1 MAERIIEFKKV
12 SKQFPGVLANDNIS
26 LHINKGEIYAIVGE
40 NGAGKSTLMKTMYGL
55 HAPTT
60 GEVYIKGEK
69 IESFS
74 PNNSIKRGIG
84 MVHQHFMLVPSFT
97 IAENIVLGSEP
108 RSNKIFSDK
117 KRAVDIVKE
126 LSRTYGLEVDPND
139 KIEDVSVGIQQR
151 VEILKALYKGADI
164 LILDEPTAVLTPQ
177 ETEELFKVI
186 KRLVNELGMTV
197 IIITHKL
204 NEVLAISDRVAVM
217 RQGKLVDVVNTKDV
231 NERILAE
238 LMVGR
243 EVLLED
249 IERPEIYGEEAIR
262 VSNLVV
268 KDNRG
273 FEALKGVG
281 FHINK
286 GEILGVA
293 GIEGNGQS
301 ELVEALAGM
310 RRIEGG
316 QVFFKGINS
325 TGFSPKQIRELGV
338 AHIPEDRLATGLS
351 KASSIT
357 DNILMGSQFKE
368 EFSKNKIHLKRDKIR
383 EYAKRL
389 IEKFD
394 VRTASEDVKVGS
406 LSGGNMQKV
415 VIAREFSF
423 DTEIFLISQPT
434 RGVDI
439 GAIEFIHNQIMI
451 KRNEGCA
458 ILLVSAEL
466 DEIFRLSDRII
477 TLYEGEVTGE
487 FKNGEISKNEI
498 GYYMTGNRKEEAQC
512 LRI

>member
-1 MAERIIEFKKV
+1 MSERIIEFKNV

-26 LHINKGEIYAIVGE
+26 LHVNKGEIYAIVGE

-55 HAPTT
+55 HAPTL
-60 GEVYIKGEK
+60 GEVYVKGEQIK
-69 IESFS
+69 RFS
-74 PNNSIKRGIG
+74 PSTSIKKGIG

-108 RSNKIFSDK
+108 RSKKIFSDK
-117 KRAVDIVKE
+117 KKAVDIVKE
-126 LSRTYGLEVDPND
+126 LSETYGLEVDPNA
-139 KIEDVSVGIQQR
+139 KIRDVSVGIQQR
-151 VEILKALYKGADI
+151 VEILKTLHKGADI

-186 KRLVNELGMTV
+186 RRLVNELNKTV

-204 NEVLAISDRVAVM
+204 NEVLAISERVAVM
-217 RQGKLVDVVNTKDV
+217 RQGKLIDVVNTKDV

-243 EVLLED
+243 EVLLDEID
-249 IERPEIYGEEAIR
+249 RPEIPGEEFIR
-262 VSNLVV
+262 VNNLKL

-273 FEALKGVG
+273 FESLKRAS
-281 FHINK
+281 FQIK
-286 GEILGVA
+286 SGEILGIA

-301 ELVEALAGM
+301 ELVEAMAGM
-310 RRIEGG
+310 RKIEAGKLFIKK
-316 QVFFKGINS
+316 VDA
-325 TGFSPKQIRELGV
+325 TGFSPKKIRELGV
-338 AHIPEDRLATGLS
+338 AHIPEDRLVTGLS
-351 KASSIT
+351 KVSSIT
-357 DNILMGSQFKE
+357 DNILMGNQFKE
-368 EFSKNKIHLKRDKIR
+368 EFSKNKIHLKRDSIR
-383 EYAKRL
+383 DYAKRL
-389 IEKFD
+389 VEKFD

-423 DTEIFLISQPT
+423 DTEILLISQPT

-439 GAIEFIHNQIMI
+439 GAIEFIHDQIMK

-498 GYYMTGNRKEEAQC
+498 GYYMTGNRKEQG
-512 LRI
+512 